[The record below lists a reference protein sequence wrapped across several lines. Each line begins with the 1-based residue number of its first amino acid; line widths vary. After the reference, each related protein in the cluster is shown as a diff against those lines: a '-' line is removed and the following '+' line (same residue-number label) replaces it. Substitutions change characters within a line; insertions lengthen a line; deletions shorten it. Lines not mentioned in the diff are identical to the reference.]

1 MFYTINN
8 HLYKKN
14 NAFVGSAHID
24 FTRYLTLIQSNG
36 GTITA
41 SNLTGYAGDISNLSY
56 TANPNYYFQN
66 WSNTGG
72 NIQGNTFTYDEGNA
86 SIQGNFV
93 QMSITNYVSA
103 SANKAADYRLLP
115 SDFSYSTD
123 YPSSACLPTVKV
135 GGAAFAFKATISNSS
150 PKNCVIFD
158 FPADGVSMHWD
169 GTKYVQDGGA
179 HSKLIGGLVNYNQ
192 TKSAYNF
199 NTDCTI
205 FYAFADSNYYNL
217 GGTSPQ
223 MDYLYYNPDKCY
235 LILDNYSELKG
246 SSCYVN
252 YRNFWSGDKTTIK
265 YVFGGAKEI
274 AWGPMKHYQRPI
286 SAYVNGEFVLSGYN
300 NHSFIPGSAASNC
313 GICSA
318 SGDGSKF
325 RLNPCSGFRNIEFA
339 QFTNQDDAGHW

>member
-24 FTRYLTLIQSNG
+24 FIRHLTLIQSNG

-41 SNLTGYAGDISNLSY
+41 SNLTGHDGDTSNLSY
-56 TANPNYYFQN
+56 TANQNYYFKN

-72 NIQGNTFTYDEGNA
+72 NIQGNTFTYGDGNA
-86 SIQGNFV
+86 SIKGNFV
-93 QMSITNYVSA
+93 QMSITNYSAA
-103 SANKAADYRLLP
+103 SANKAADYR
-115 SDFSYSTD
+115 TD
-123 YPSSACLPTVKV
+123 GGLVRDSPLSACLPTAKV
-135 GGAAFAFKATISNSS
+135 GNGTFAFKATISNST
-150 PKNCVIFD
+150 PKDFVVFD
-158 FPADGVSMHWD
+158 FIAHGVSLYWD
-169 GTKYVQDGGA
+169 GTKYVQDSGA
-179 HSKLIGGLVNYNQ
+179 ISNLIGGLTQFNQ
-192 TKSAYNF
+192 TKSADNL

-205 FYAFADSNYYNL
+205 FYAFADSTFWNL

-223 MDYLYYNPDKCY
+223 IDYLYYNPDKCY
-235 LILDNYSELKG
+235 LILANYNNFVG

-265 YVFGGAKEI
+265 YVFGGAREI
-274 AWGPMKHYQRPI
+274 AWGSKKHYQRPI

-300 NHSFIPGSAASNC
+300 NHSFVPISATSTC

-318 SGDGSKF
+318 SGSGSNYK
-325 RLNPCSGFRNIEFA
+325 LVPCSGFRNIEFA

>member
-41 SNLTGYAGDISNLSY
+41 SNLTGYAGDTSNLSY

-72 NIQGNTFTYDEGNA
+72 NIQGNTFTYGEGDA
-86 SIQGNFV
+86 SIQGHFV

-115 SDFSYSTD
+115 SDISYSEDT
-123 YPSSACLPTVKV
+123 PNSACLPTVKV

-158 FPADGVSMHWD
+158 FPADGVSLHWD
-169 GTKYVQDGGA
+169 GTKYVQDGDA
-179 HSKLIGGLVNYNQ
+179 HSKLIGGLTKYNQ
-192 TKSAYNF
+192 TKSADNF

-274 AWGPMKHYQRPI
+274 PWGPMKHYQRPI
-286 SAYVNGEFVLSGYN
+286 SAYVNGEFVCSGYN

-318 SGDGSKF
+318 SGST
-325 RLNPCSGFRNIEFA
+325 LTPCSGFRNIEFA